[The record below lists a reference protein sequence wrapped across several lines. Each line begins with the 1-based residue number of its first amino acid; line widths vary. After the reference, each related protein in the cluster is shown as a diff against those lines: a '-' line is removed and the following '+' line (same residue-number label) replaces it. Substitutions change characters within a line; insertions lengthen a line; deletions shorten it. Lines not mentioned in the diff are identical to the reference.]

1 MLKKIFIII
10 TFVFIVILGLY
21 GYSNFKNNSNIQQTI
36 VDTSN
41 KIETKVID
49 TTNKIGNTIE
59 TIAPKPTRIL
69 SDGLPNKHLIKT
81 TFIPQAPEKNW
92 DQPWQDACEEAALL
106 TVHYYYQQLSP
117 DDQTIKSDILK
128 MIDFENQQSFKYDM
142 NLEQME
148 LVSQKHLGYTT
159 KIINNPT
166 INDIKEYLVKDIPI
180 IVPAS
185 GKILYQ
191 ENKHFKEQG
200 PYYHNLTILGYDDDQ
215 KKFIV
220 HDVGTQF
227 GAYFKYSYSILM
239 ESIHDFPISKNKQDI
254 NTGDKKVLI
263 LLK

>member
-1 MLKKIFIII
+1 MSKKIISLVILLL
-10 TFVFIVILGLY
+10 VVILGLFSFLKLKY
-21 GYSNFKNNSNIQQTI
+21 NFNIEQKI
-36 VDTSN
+36 IDTSN
-41 KIETKVID
+41 KIDNKVAD
-49 TTNKIGNTIE
+49 TTNKIENVIE
-59 TIAPKPTRIL
+59 TIAPKPTKIL

-81 TFIPQAPEKNW
+81 IFVPQAPEKNW

-106 TVHYYYQQLSP
+106 TVHYYYQQLEP
-117 DDQTIKSDILK
+117 DIQTIKNDILK

-142 NLEQME
+142 NLQEMEQ
-148 LVSQKHLGYTT
+148 VSQKYLGYST
-159 KIINNPT
+159 KIIDNPT
-166 INDIKEYLVKDIPI
+166 VNDIKEYLAKDIPVVI
-180 IVPAS
+180 PAS
-185 GKILYQ
+185 GKILYK

-227 GAYFKYSYSILM
+227 GAYFKYSYSLLM
-239 ESIHDFPISKNKQDI
+239 DSIHDFPDSRNKQDI

>member
-1 MLKKIFIII
+1 MSKKTVFSIII
-10 TFVFIVILGLY
+10 IILSITSLFFY
-21 GYSNFKNNSNIQQTI
+21 QKTKIYPKIEQKIEQ
-36 VDTSN
+36 TSN
-41 KIETKVID
+41 KIQNIK
-49 TTNKIGNTIE
+49 E
-59 TIAPKPTRIL
+59 TIAPKPTKIL
-69 SDGLPNKHLIKT
+69 SDGLPNKNLIKT
-81 TFIPQAPEKNW
+81 AFVPQAPEKNW
-92 DQPWQDACEEAALL
+92 DQPWQDSCEEAALL
-106 TVHYYYQQLSP
+106 TVHYFYQDISP
-117 DDQTIKSDILK
+117 NAQIIKSDILK

-142 NLEQME
+142 NLNQME

-166 INDIKEYLVKDIPI
+166 INEIKEYLVKDIPI
-180 IVPAS
+180 VVPAS

-227 GAYFKYSYSILM
+227 GAYFKYSYPLLM
-239 ESIHDFPISKNKQDI
+239 ESIHDFPVSKDKHDI